1 MTVKRLRRLF
11 GALAFLSFF
20 FLLGSVGAV
29 EQNSITLTQGVI
41 QMGAGLMCLCLFTW
55 LAGGFR

>member
-1 MTVKRLRRLF
+1 MRTKSVRRIF

-29 EQNSITLTQGVI
+29 EHDTVALGQGCI
-41 QMGAGLMCLCLFTW
+41 QMAAGLAAFGLFTW
-55 LAGGFR
+55 LSGGFR

>member
-1 MTVKRLRRLF
+1 MRIVRFMRIF
-11 GALAFLSFF
+11 GALAFLAFF

-29 EQNSITLTQGVI
+29 EQNSIPLSQGVI
-41 QMGAGLMCLCLFTW
+41 QMGAGLLCFGLFIW